1 MVLQLHRGHGGTG
14 SGSAPRPW
22 SLPGGSVTAPG
33 WARAESASYRRSA
46 SEQEAER
53 RARRPAPMKQGARQ
67 PQGRRRGAGGGRGS
81 GPAAAEKLRLRHG
94 SESASPGSRSNHIDG
109 PKRKSIADRKGN
121 LQGDFRQFLAFL
133 QAVGRQD
140 ASGGEEAGR
149 REAGLGSGAWP
160 ARGSG
165 AARHRKRLCGREPAC
180 HRERQWLPRPRPPG
194 PQVLKGCAL
203 PRGGSPR
210 SRVVP
215 PCGRDAL
222 VLYVRELWLWNRE
235 DMLAACDFSGLC
247 TSHSPLMRLSWDR
260 KRFCHFFFL

>member
-14 SGSAPRPW
+14 SGSAPRPG
-22 SLPGGSVTAPG
+22 SLPGGSVAAPR
-33 WARAESASYRRSA
+33 WARAESAAYRRSA

-67 PQGRRRGAGGGRGS
+67 PQGRREGRGGGRGS

-94 SESASPGSRSNHIDG
+94 SESALPGSRSNHIDG

-140 ASGGEEAGR
+140 AGGGAEGGGVKGVGRGR
-149 REAGLGSGAWP
+149 RAGGKSGSA
-160 ARGSG
+160 
-165 AARHRKRLCGREPAC
+165 AARHRKRLCGREPAR
-180 HRERQWLPRPRPPG
+180 HRGRHWLPRPRARG

-203 PRGGSPR
+203 PRGASPR

-215 PCGRDAL
+215 PCGRTRSSCKC
-222 VLYVRELWLWNRE
+222 VS
-235 DMLAACDFSGLC
+235 CGSGIA
-247 TSHSPLMRLSWDR
+247 
-260 KRFCHFFFL
+260 KK